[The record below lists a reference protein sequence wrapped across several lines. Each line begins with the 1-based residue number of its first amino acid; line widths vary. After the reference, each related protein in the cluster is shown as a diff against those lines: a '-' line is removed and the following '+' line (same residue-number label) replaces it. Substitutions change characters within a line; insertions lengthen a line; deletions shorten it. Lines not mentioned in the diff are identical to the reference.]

1 MQRSETAIRTTHA
14 GKLPPVGD
22 AKDLTEQVAEVIR
35 KQVQLGLSCVGDGE
49 FWNGR
54 NFQYYSRQFEG
65 ITTRPLAPG
74 ERGSGREATR
84 ERDTF
89 PKLYADMD
97 RVGTM
102 FCVPGEEPRFSPP
115 TKTVVA
121 GPIKGRATEAIR
133 REIDVFKAALAAAG
147 GAEEAFIC
155 VFAPGWL
162 DHHIFDE
169 YYGNDEKFVF
179 ALAEALREEYRAV
192 VDAGFILQIDDP
204 GVMTS
209 WDMIKPEPTIG
220 EYRRHLQIRIDALNH
235 ALNGIPAE
243 RVRHHFCW
251 GSWHGAHTHD
261 LPLKEIID
269 IALRGARAG
278 LQLRGRQCAP
288 SARMDAVAG
297 DQAAGR
303 QVHRAGRGQPRHQP
317 GRASRADRAAH
328 LQLRASGRPRQ
339 RGRRHRLR
347 PRLAPARGFGLGKTR
362 RTRRR
367 RAACVEAAVGAVS
380 ATPPPRASAL
390 RAKPRWR
397 RCFYLN
403 DYSVGELMST
413 QFVLWLSTKMT
424 WLFQVKKSV
433 LMVKRTP

>member
-14 GKLPPVGD
+14 GRLPPVGTAD
-22 AKDLTEQVAEVIR
+22 TVTGQVADVIR
-35 KQVQLGLSCVGDGE
+35 KQVQLGLSCVGDSE

-54 NFQYYSRQFEG
+54 NFQYYARQFEG
-65 ITTRPLAPG
+65 ITTRPLQPG

-115 TKTVVA
+115 TKTIVT

-169 YYGNDEKFVF
+169 YYGNDEAFVF

-209 WDMIKPEPTIG
+209 WDMIKPEPTIA
-220 EYRRHLQIRIDALNH
+220 EYRRYLKCRIDALNH
-235 ALNGIPAE
+235 ALAGIPE
-243 RVRHHFCW
+243 DRVRHHFCW

-269 IALRGARAG
+269 LALEVRAQACSFEAGNVRHQHEWTLWKDVKLPAGKIIVPGVVSHATNLIEHPELIAQRICNFAEAVGRDNVVAGTDCGLGTRLHEDLVWAKLNALVEGARLASKA
-278 LQLRGRQCAP
+278 LW
-288 SARMDAVAG
+288 AR
-297 DQAAGR
+297 
-303 QVHRAGRGQPRHQP
+303 
-317 GRASRADRAAH
+317 
-328 LQLRASGRPRQ
+328 
-339 RGRRHRLR
+339 
-347 PRLAPARGFGLGKTR
+347 
-362 RTRRR
+362 
-367 RAACVEAAVGAVS
+367 
-380 ATPPPRASAL
+380 
-390 RAKPRWR
+390 
-397 RCFYLN
+397 
-403 DYSVGELMST
+403 
-413 QFVLWLSTKMT
+413 
-424 WLFQVKKSV
+424 
-433 LMVKRTP
+433 

>member
-14 GKLPPVGD
+14 GKLPPVGAAD
-22 AKDLTEQVAEVIR
+22 TVTGQVAEVIR

-54 NFQYYSRQFEG
+54 NFQYYARQFEG
-65 ITTRPLAPG
+65 ITTRPLQPG

-84 ERDTF
+84 ERDRF

-115 TKTVVA
+115 TKTVVT

-169 YYGNDEKFVF
+169 YYGNDEEFVF

-209 WDMIKPEPTIG
+209 WDMIKPEPSIG
-220 EYRRHLQIRIDALNH
+220 EYRRYLKLRIDALNH
-235 ALNGIPAE
+235 ALAGIPE
-243 RVRHHFCW
+243 DRVRHHFCW

-269 IALRGARAG
+269 LVLEVRAQACSFEAG
-278 LQLRGRQCAP
+278 NVRHQHEWTVWKDVKLPAGKIIVPGVVSHATNLVERAHRAADLQLRR
-288 SARMDAVAG
+288 
-297 DQAAGR
+297 
-303 QVHRAGRGQPRHQP
+303 
-317 GRASRADRAAH
+317 SR
-328 LQLRASGRPRQ
+328 RPRQ
-339 RGRRHRLR
+339 RGRGHRLR
-347 PRLAPARGFGLGKTR
+347 ARLAPARGSWSGRSSPHSPKARGLP
-362 RTRRR
+362 RRR
-367 RAACVEAAVGAVS
+367 SGRGDRAAPA
-380 ATPPPRASAL
+380 PPRTAYSAVFPSPP
-390 RAKPRWR
+390 A
-397 RCFYLN
+397 
-403 DYSVGELMST
+403 V
-413 QFVLWLSTKMT
+413 
-424 WLFQVKKSV
+424 
-433 LMVKRTP
+433 